1 MFYGKKTKKM
11 AVINLVKVFFLNWI
25 YPVILFGTTL
35 ILFVISGFENGQSH
49 YLQNTAGII
58 MCFGILILIISS
70 ISQFIKRKWKEG
82 FLTIVILFG
91 GVFISSILFLVIAT
105 AIPMIEGDKWADNL
119 EIPKNI
125 VLDCPIDL
133 TYIISH
139 DDSVR
144 NIRKNNPD
152 LQIYNSTQ
160 KGIYQFDFWIGKID
174 KGTIYL
180 KAFEVTQERELSKK
194 TLKEKSEVEVFNPS
208 DSIMKFGT
216 NRDFTIYEGD
226 WGKPYAARFEV
237 WHKSKTSN
245 QERKIFQKNFK
256 IEGWMH

>member
-1 MFYGKKTKKM
+1 MIIIDAIKR
-11 AVINLVKVFFLNWI
+11 FFHNWD
-25 YPVILFGTTL
+25 YPVILFGATL
-35 ILFVISGFENGQSH
+35 FIFVLSGFENEPSH
-49 YLQNTAGII
+49 YFQNIAGII
-58 MCFGILILIISS
+58 LCLGGLTLIISS
-70 ISQFIKRKWKEG
+70 VYHFYKRKWKEG
-82 FLTIVILFG
+82 LLTIAILFG
-91 GVFISSILFLVIAT
+91 GIIISSILFLIIAT

-125 VLDCPIDL
+125 VLTNPIDL

-144 NIRKNNPD
+144 NIKKNKPD

-160 KGIYQFDFWIGKID
+160 KGIYQYDFWVGKID

-180 KAFEVTQERELSKK
+180 KAFEITQEKALSKK
-194 TLKEKSEVEVFNPS
+194 ALKEKSEIVILNES

-216 NRDFTIYEGD
+216 NKDFMIYEGD

-237 WHKSKTSN
+237 WHKSETN
-245 QERKIFQKNFK
+245 EQEKKIFEKNFK